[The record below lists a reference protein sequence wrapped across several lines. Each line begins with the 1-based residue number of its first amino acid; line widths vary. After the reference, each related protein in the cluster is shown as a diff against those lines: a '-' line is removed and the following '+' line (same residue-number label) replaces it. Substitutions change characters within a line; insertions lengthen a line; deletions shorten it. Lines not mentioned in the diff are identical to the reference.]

1 MSAELNKERTDVL
14 CFLFYPSKISVIN
27 LPSALF
33 HVKFVQ
39 NLLDNMSFVAS
50 LTFFKA
56 FVK

>member
-1 MSAELNKERTDVL
+1 MSAELNRERTDVF
-14 CFLFYPSKISVIN
+14 FLFHPSKISVIN

-39 NLLDNMSFVAS
+39 NLLDKMSFVAS